1 LREQKYYD
9 NSYNIFP
16 VGDVENS
23 QLQLLYVKD
32 KLHSFGWMSGAGY
45 CLGEYST
52 DPYKIIIKKF
62 KLIPYAKLGR
72 VLI

>member
-1 LREQKYYD
+1 
-9 NSYNIFP
+9 
-16 VGDVENS
+16 
-23 QLQLLYVKD
+23 
-32 KLHSFGWMSGAGY
+32 MSGAGY

-72 VLI
+72 VIVNNKQGIKCNEYF

>member
-1 LREQKYYD
+1 
-9 NSYNIFP
+9 

-23 QLQLLYVKD
+23 QLQLLFVKD

-72 VLI
+72 V